1 MRGFAPFRQRR
12 SLICWAEKNCHGR
25 TINFHTTTTN
35 TGGNIIMIIVICFQE
50 FIIASS
56 LSSRIECQSWV
67 SSRWGH
73 NLDKEG
79 HNLFPWKFRCD
90 AQEQL
95 QEHHRKERGT
105 ETESPDQIIIIPI
118 SIERSRRRREL
129 VGAKNE
135 NNVLALEDTARNL
148 GLIGSSRES
157 IIFLFQFASV
167 HSL

>member
-1 MRGFAPFRQRR
+1 MAEYGNAVVLSNHVAGHVCVRLDNARTYTPLSQLFQSDEMRGFAPFRQRR

-95 QEHHRKERGT
+95 QEHHRKER
-105 ETESPDQIIIIPI
+105 EQ
-118 SIERSRRRREL
+118 
-129 VGAKNE
+129 K
-135 NNVLALEDTARNL
+135 RNL
-148 GLIGSSRES
+148 LIKLS
-157 IIFLFQFASV
+157 
-167 HSL
+167 